1 MKQAPYLAVF
11 CAAIMAGSSGIF
23 VKYMDIPATSMSFI
37 RTAVPAL
44 ILGWLMYKRSTPF
57 FRGNYPLMLAASLL
71 NAARMFLFFTAYIYT
86 TIGNAVIITFT
97 WPIFVTI
104 FSMVFLK
111 EQVSRRNII
120 LLGVAF
126 LGILFVYANG
136 DLSLG
141 DGDFIGMSAALG
153 TAIVYA
159 SSVVIF
165 KREAGN
171 YSRTEMIFYQNFLGA
186 FIFLPFILIN
196 RPWPGVSD
204 IAIASSHAIFLGIG
218 AFSLFFYGL
227 QRLKASTASA
237 IAYIEIVSAVSFGIF
252 WMGEDF
258 KWNMAVGGALIVL
271 STALLRR

>member
-11 CAAIMAGSSGIF
+11 CAAIMAGSSGVF
-23 VKYMDIPATSMSFI
+23 VKHLEIPATSMSFI
-37 RTAVPAL
+37 RTVIPAL
-44 ILGWLMYKRSTPF
+44 VLGLLMYKRKIAF
-57 FRGNYPLMLAASLL
+57 FRGNYPLMLTASAL
-71 NAARMFLFFTAYIYT
+71 NAARMFLFFTAYIFT

-104 FSMVFLK
+104 FSMIFLK

-126 LGILFVYANG
+126 TGILFVYANRELSFG
-136 DLSLG
+136 DN
-141 DGDFIGMSAALG
+141 DFIGMSAALG

-165 KREAGN
+165 KKESAN
-171 YSRTEMIFYQNFLGA
+171 YSRTEMIFYQNLLGV

-196 RPWPGVSD
+196 RPWPGSSD
-204 IAIASSHAIFLGIG
+204 IIIASSHAILLGIG

-237 IAYIEIVSAVSFGIF
+237 IAYIEIVSAVSFGVF

-271 STALLRR
+271 STALLKR